1 VLTANTHRRQQQ
13 QVREDL
19 AAAALVSLPALA
31 PSALQPSYEILR
43 AFCAADAESAAADSL
58 APCRFCVAAALG
70 AAAAARCAPEPNGAA
85 VLAAAPFPAP
95 AAMPEADSGAALA
108 SAPAARPDA
117 PYAAVLGA
125 APGVAWCA
133 AEPNRGA
140 AFCSVL
146 SPVPPARRDANGAA
160 WLRSA
165 SSDVP
170 APMPDAPCAAVLG
183 IAAPAA
189 RRDAGR
195 AVFDARLS
203 PSPAARP
210 DTTPFALS
218 GGANDCALT
227 S

>member
-43 AFCAADAESAAADSL
+43 A
-58 APCRFCVAAALG
+58 FCVAAALG